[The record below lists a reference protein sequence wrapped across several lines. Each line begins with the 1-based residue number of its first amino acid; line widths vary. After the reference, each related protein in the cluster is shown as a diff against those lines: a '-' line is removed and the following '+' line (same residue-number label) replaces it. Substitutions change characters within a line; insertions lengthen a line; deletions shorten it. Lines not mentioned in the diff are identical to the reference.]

1 MATLSRMIASLRS
14 KYSKLKVQLKDHQLK
29 SADQISKLQ
38 TEVSKEKQKRVQAE
52 EQKME
57 KRSELMSELEQ
68 RDRKIL
74 KLKKDMLKNFASNDF
89 EAASSASTP
98 QHQPQSKGT
107 EKSLFD
113 FGKAAHSERNF
124 TQLARQRGLRQNNAT
139 QLSQDGNPVNTSFQ
153 NSLVQKNVGGLH
165 KMQSELGQVKKSLK
179 MASAGQSWNNLKEV
193 PQFQVQR
200 YAVDLSEQY
209 KSINHKSRRQ
219 AEIYESLQK
228 RAPSSDS
235 SGFKEYHELRRK
247 ASPRAS
253 ASKATPGEGQVPEQ
267 STAVAQAVQTE
278 DGATSP
284 QGNPSLF
291 GQNLKKQIT
300 NTFYKIQE
308 YGRNL
313 SQKASDDGG
322 SACCG
327 SRKPSQQPA
336 GLGCCGA
343 RKSSNEAARV
353 RVQRVHQISL
363 LPDDSSCTDMSNSQ
377 NLVIE
382 VSPSPQRHQEHS
394 SSSDEK
400 DTLAETNNAKMPEK

>member
-1 MATLSRMIASLRS
+1 MQLDPHHIRALNLSRGFDDLDIESMLRMAEEDPGDKMATLSRMIASLRS

-209 KSINHKSRRQ
+209 KSINHKSRR
-219 AEIYESLQK
+219 
-228 RAPSSDS
+228 
-235 SGFKEYHELRRK
+235 
-247 ASPRAS
+247 
-253 ASKATPGEGQVPEQ
+253 
-267 STAVAQAVQTE
+267 
-278 DGATSP
+278 
-284 QGNPSLF
+284 
-291 GQNLKKQIT
+291 
-300 NTFYKIQE
+300 
-308 YGRNL
+308 
-313 SQKASDDGG
+313 
-322 SACCG
+322 
-327 SRKPSQQPA
+327 
-336 GLGCCGA
+336 
-343 RKSSNEAARV
+343 
-353 RVQRVHQISL
+353 
-363 LPDDSSCTDMSNSQ
+363 
-377 NLVIE
+377 
-382 VSPSPQRHQEHS
+382 
-394 SSSDEK
+394 
-400 DTLAETNNAKMPEK
+400 